1 MKNYRKKLLQ
11 CLVVMFLTMALAAT
25 FIPISTDA
33 AAEKANGTISRVE
46 WLHGLIGLFDMTV
59 EEDNYPD
66 NYFSDISSADSCYR
80 DIMVATEFG
89 LVDVEEGF
97 DMRPDDPVTREFA
110 AYTMNVCLGYVLEET
125 DTYTFSD
132 QDAFTYYGKEIAESY
147 YQAAQVALKRGW
159 MTLVNGTFAPQSN
172 LTQDEKSVM
181 WSDAQ
186 ESIASKVIDKDYD
199 NKVTFAEGVIEV
211 PEGTKF
217 ELEEYDTGTFVTL
230 FEYNGLISDGDT
242 FALWVNG
249 LPAVY
254 DAVAVEDMGD
264 SLVIQIT
271 EGDENSAIQELDA
284 QGTAEADLAT
294 AVQEGEGT
302 MTWIAGG
309 TEEKNY
315 EDGREVRD
323 PRAAGSVPIKA
334 IKRTIPIKLYG
345 GLSATLNVT
354 VPKPTVAYKIN
365 GIKEVYVALNADT
378 TVSATVKG
386 NMIDS
391 LGLPSSIDVV
401 YIPIGGIGE
410 ASISVSIAASG
421 QCSVNYN
428 FDAVAGIH
436 YRKGEGTS
444 LVTSFKKKSF
454 TVSAQAELSATWSA
468 TLGVTKIP
476 KVNASVWA
484 KIGPRMGLSAW
495 TYGDGKK
502 PTACMDTYGYM
513 YAGVGA
519 TLRLLGKDYSPR
531 PNEIWTKQNSPVRV
545 AAHYEDGV
553 RTSACTRDAS
563 QRRYYTRDTS
573 RYFSDGSGIY
583 DSTGS
588 SGSGTVI
595 QPRYEYSLSKNDRDQ
610 DVAKITKYYGSVSA
624 IVIPNTI
631 DGYPVVAIGNQAFAR
646 NSYLKTVLIP
656 DSITLI
662 EQEAFAECRN
672 LEMVTLSSNLEE
684 LYDRVFY
691 NNDMLTS
698 IEIPKSLKE
707 LTTNFGAD
715 AGPFNSCDGL
725 KNVSFEQGTTKIASV
740 LFANCPGIESIV
752 IPDTVT
758 DIEYYAF
765 YGSKNLREVTMP
777 ESITSIGWSAFEKCT
792 GLTNILIPKSVTAIG
807 QSAFADCT
815 NLESIQLPDSI
826 TDITDYM
833 FQNCTALKN
842 ITIPKSITEI
852 GRYALEGC
860 SALNKVA
867 IQDAKTYIGSYAFRN
882 CTALTEMDFGKE
894 ITEIGGHAFYGC
906 DALSSIVVPDSVTII
921 GGYCFEDCD
930 VLQNVSLGTGITEI
944 PEGAF
949 YQCGSLEKIVLP
961 YRVSRIRTKAFIN
974 CTKLTSITIP
984 RSVTAIDD
992 NVFSY
997 PGKMTI
1003 YGVSGTYAQTYARD
1017 KGISFISNEVHATSA
1032 ALSSATLKLNK
1043 GSTAVLAL
1051 TVEPADFTDEVTWK
1065 STDTSVAA
1073 ISDSGMVTAK
1083 EVGTATI
1090 RVIVGNISADCKVTV
1105 GQPVTSIS
1113 LNEDYLSLEA
1123 LDTYQLTA
1131 SVYPTNADKKEV
1143 EWISSDETVA
1153 AVDQTGL
1160 VTALAKGEATITAL
1174 AKDGS
1179 NQSSECTV
1187 TVKNTMYAVT
1197 SAEKMESPH
1206 EYEINCSDI
1215 WVYTDENAEDSLE
1228 VVFDERTEVEDGFD
1242 FIYIYSAD
1250 GTQIGKYTG
1259 TQLSGA
1265 TVEVPGNTVKIKLV
1279 SDEAGNAWG
1288 FKVKSIH
1295 AASGRLPQKIAG
1307 AGAYTKVYGD
1317 SRFLLDCQITEGNG
1331 TLSYISD
1338 NGEVVSVDEKGNIT
1352 IHGAG
1357 TATVTAI
1364 ASMTADY
1371 RKTEKRITIT
1381 VNKARQNLKVFSET
1395 NAIRAGQ
1402 SLKLHV
1408 VSKTGVLRFSSDKE
1422 EVVKVDQEGNAVG
1435 QAAGTANITVT
1446 AVGNKNYLEETQQ
1459 ITILVT
1465 AASKKR
1471 DNTIRAN
1478 DITKTYSAK
1487 VRKVNIGAKAESG
1500 AKLTYVSN
1508 NKFVKVDSDGKV
1520 TIAKKFIGK
1529 AEIMIRSASTQNYNA
1544 ASKTIAV
1551 TVNPPGTSI
1560 KKVKNTGRKK
1570 ATVFWKK
1577 SGVAT
1582 GYEIQYSTNKKF
1594 KSGIKSKIVKK
1605 KGTAKLV
1612 LPSLKK
1618 GKTYLVRI
1626 RTYKTVNNEKFYSLW
1641 SKAKSVKIKR

>member
-1 MKNYRKKLLQ
+1 
-11 CLVVMFLTMALAAT
+11 
-25 FIPISTDA
+25 
-33 AAEKANGTISRVE
+33 
-46 WLHGLIGLFDMTV
+46 
-59 EEDNYPD
+59 
-66 NYFSDISSADSCYR
+66 
-80 DIMVATEFG
+80 
-89 LVDVEEGF
+89 
-97 DMRPDDPVTREFA
+97 
-110 AYTMNVCLGYVLEET
+110 
-125 DTYTFSD
+125 
-132 QDAFTYYGKEIAESY
+132 
-147 YQAAQVALKRGW
+147 
-159 MTLVNGTFAPQSN
+159 
-172 LTQDEKSVM
+172 
-181 WSDAQ
+181 
-186 ESIASKVIDKDYD
+186 
-199 NKVTFAEGVIEV
+199 
-211 PEGTKF
+211 
-217 ELEEYDTGTFVTL
+217 
-230 FEYNGLISDGDT
+230 
-242 FALWVNG
+242 
-249 LPAVY
+249 
-254 DAVAVEDMGD
+254 
-264 SLVIQIT
+264 
-271 EGDENSAIQELDA
+271 
-284 QGTAEADLAT
+284 
-294 AVQEGEGT
+294 
-302 MTWIAGG
+302 
-309 TEEKNY
+309 
-315 EDGREVRD
+315 
-323 PRAAGSVPIKA
+323 
-334 IKRTIPIKLYG
+334 
-345 GLSATLNVT
+345 
-354 VPKPTVAYKIN
+354 
-365 GIKEVYVALNADT
+365 
-378 TVSATVKG
+378 
-386 NMIDS
+386 
-391 LGLPSSIDVV
+391 
-401 YIPIGGIGE
+401 
-410 ASISVSIAASG
+410 
-421 QCSVNYN
+421 
-428 FDAVAGIH
+428 
-436 YRKGEGTS
+436 
-444 LVTSFKKKSF
+444 
-454 TVSAQAELSATWSA
+454 
-468 TLGVTKIP
+468 
-476 KVNASVWA
+476 
-484 KIGPRMGLSAW
+484 
-495 TYGDGKK
+495 
-502 PTACMDTYGYM
+502 
-513 YAGVGA
+513 
-519 TLRLLGKDYSPR
+519 
-531 PNEIWTKQNSPVRV
+531 
-545 AAHYEDGV
+545 
-553 RTSACTRDAS
+553 
-563 QRRYYTRDTS
+563 
-573 RYFSDGSGIY
+573 
-583 DSTGS
+583 
-588 SGSGTVI
+588 
-595 QPRYEYSLSKNDRDQ
+595 
-610 DVAKITKYYGSVSA
+610 
-624 IVIPNTI
+624 
-631 DGYPVVAIGNQAFAR
+631 
-646 NSYLKTVLIP
+646 
-656 DSITLI
+656 
-662 EQEAFAECRN
+662 
-672 LEMVTLSSNLEE
+672 
-684 LYDRVFY
+684 
-691 NNDMLTS
+691 
-698 IEIPKSLKE
+698 
-707 LTTNFGAD
+707 
-715 AGPFNSCDGL
+715 
-725 KNVSFEQGTTKIASV
+725 
-740 LFANCPGIESIV
+740 
-752 IPDTVT
+752 
-758 DIEYYAF
+758 
-765 YGSKNLREVTMP
+765 
-777 ESITSIGWSAFEKCT
+777 
-792 GLTNILIPKSVTAIG
+792 
-807 QSAFADCT
+807 
-815 NLESIQLPDSI
+815 
-826 TDITDYM
+826 M